1 MYKEFKKA
9 YKQCD
14 AYNWYSSLF
23 TGYKG
28 IRDMNEEL
36 LDEIK

>member
-1 MYKEFKKA
+1 MYRDFKRA
-9 YKQCD
+9 YKQRD
-14 AYNWYSSLF
+14 AYDWYSSLF

-36 LDEIK
+36 LDAIK